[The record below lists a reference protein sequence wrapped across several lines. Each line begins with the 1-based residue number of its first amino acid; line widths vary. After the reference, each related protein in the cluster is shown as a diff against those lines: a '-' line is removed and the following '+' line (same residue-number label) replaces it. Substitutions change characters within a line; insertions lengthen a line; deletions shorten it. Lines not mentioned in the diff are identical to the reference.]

1 MYQGSSIIQQQCN
14 PPPTCVYPQSKL
26 RRLIWSAPTKRA
38 GNLYSCRAAIYP
50 PMPKEMPI
58 QFIFL
63 YRCICTLKMKA
74 DVFLSNNL
82 ENCTY
87 VNGMQ
92 WMALS

>member
-1 MYQGSSIIQQQCN
+1 M
-14 PPPTCVYPQSKL
+14 
-26 RRLIWSAPTKRA
+26 RA

-50 PMPKEMPI
+50 PVPNEMPI

-63 YRCICTLKMKA
+63 YICTLKMKA

-87 VNGMQ
+87 INGMQ